1 MPPRRVGLVDDDDAL
16 RQLLARGLVEEGFD
30 VVFTARRGGALL
42 RADVTAMDIAILD
55 IGLPD
60 ADGRDVLAALRTT
73 GHDLPVMLLTARGEL
88 VDRLSGFVA
97 GADDYLVKPFSF
109 EELVLRLRSLSRRSA
124 TSPHTTVAAAV
135 TRLDHARHSLCH
147 AERVTRL
154 TPTEFRL
161 MALLLARRGDVV
173 RRASL
178 TAAGWPHCEMVHDN
192 TLDSYVARLR
202 RGLRT
207 VGSTEIITTVH
218 HVGYRLDG

>member
-1 MPPRRVGLVDDDDAL
+1 MPQLRVALVDDDDAL
-16 RQLLARGLVEEGFD
+16 RQLLAQGLVEEGFD
-30 VVFTARRGGALL
+30 VAIAARRGGDLL
-42 RADVTAMDIAILD
+42 RADVAAMDIAILD

-60 ADGRDVLAALRTT
+60 ADGRDVLAALRTA
-73 GHDLPVMLLTARGEL
+73 GHDLPVLLLTARGEL

-109 EELVLRLRSLSRRSA
+109 EELVLRLRSLSRRSGA
-124 TSPHTTVAAAV
+124 SPHTTAVAAGHH
-135 TRLDHARHSLCH
+135 LDHARHSLCH
-147 AERVTRL
+147 ADRLTRL

-161 MALLLARRGDVV
+161 LAVLLARRGEVV

-178 TAAGWPHCEMVHDN
+178 TAAGWPHGEMVYDN

-207 VGSTEIITTVH
+207 VGSTETITTIH